1 MEIWYKVFNLKRHE
15 NTTWVNTMTSFE
27 SFKASEKKGT
37 IKIQIY
43 QYAVVKPCLNTKHTN
58 CNKHALLCLEE

>member
-1 MEIWYKVFNLKRHE
+1 MVSKHVQSCYFIQHECHLYLIDEKKKVFHLKRHE

-37 IKIQIY
+37 I
-43 QYAVVKPCLNTKHTN
+43 
-58 CNKHALLCLEE
+58 